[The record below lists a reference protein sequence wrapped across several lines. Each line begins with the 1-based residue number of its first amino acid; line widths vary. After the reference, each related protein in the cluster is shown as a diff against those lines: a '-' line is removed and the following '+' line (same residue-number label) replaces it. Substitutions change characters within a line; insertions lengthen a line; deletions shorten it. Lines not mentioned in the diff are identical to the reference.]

1 MFSDKMDLCV
11 AAVRLAVM
19 LALALVAVSLF
30 GRDAPAL
37 THPLFDADTRQ
48 ARVARRLADAGA
60 RFCAC
65 DGDDSCHEPRK
76 VLGAH
81 AGVVR
86 CVSHRVSPLCKHGDG
101 VVLKRRFHGGPLT
114 LTQLERMVS

>member
-48 ARVARRLADAGA
+48 ALQRLADADA
-60 RFCAC
+60 RFCA
-65 DGDDSCHEPRK
+65 GRRRQLS
-76 VLGAH
+76 GAQG
-81 AGVVR
+81 AGAPLSSR

-101 VVLKRRFHGGPLT
+101 VVLKRRFTAG
-114 LTQLERMVS
+114 R